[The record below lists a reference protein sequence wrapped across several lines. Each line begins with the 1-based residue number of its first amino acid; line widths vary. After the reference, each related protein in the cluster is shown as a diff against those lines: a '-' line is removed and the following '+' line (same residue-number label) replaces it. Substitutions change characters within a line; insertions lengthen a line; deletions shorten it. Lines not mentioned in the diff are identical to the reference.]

1 MECCIEQVQNVS
13 VVELECETLD
23 AGNSKEFKGKME
35 PLLEKGCSMVFDMCR
50 MRFVD
55 SSGCGALLSCLRKLN
70 AAGGDLKLCNV
81 TKPVRVLFELI
92 RLHRIFE
99 IYNTREEA
107 IRAFGDACA
116 PS

>member
-1 MECCIEQVQNVS
+1 MECCIEQVKNVS
-13 VVELECETLD
+13 VVEIECEALD
-23 AGNSKEFKGKME
+23 AGNSKEFKQKME
-35 PLLEKGCSMVFDMCR
+35 PLLEKGGPVVFDMGR

-107 IRAFGDACA
+107 VKAFEDACT
-116 PS
+116 P